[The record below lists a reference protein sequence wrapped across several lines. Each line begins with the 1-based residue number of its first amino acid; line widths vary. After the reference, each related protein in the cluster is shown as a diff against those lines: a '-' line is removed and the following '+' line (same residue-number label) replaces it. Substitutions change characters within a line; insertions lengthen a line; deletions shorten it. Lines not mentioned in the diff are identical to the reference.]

1 MNIENFS
8 DLLRVARAQPLPQRL
23 LFVFVDAV
31 LADDANAQQR
41 EGFEAGHG
49 GALVPIMC
57 VEKSPD
63 DLSSFEALVHEAAQ
77 FGYPWRLVFSAAM
90 SETNHGAPEGKE
102 VDGALKVMVEN
113 IKRGEIAGYLALDR
127 QGLSVALK

>member
-1 MNIENFS
+1 MNIDNFS

-31 LADDANAQQR
+31 LASDANAQQR
-41 EGFEAGHG
+41 QGFEAGHG
-49 GALVPIMC
+49 GSLVPIMC

-63 DLSSFEALVHEAAQ
+63 GLSSFEALVLEAAQ
-77 FGYPWRLVFSAAM
+77 FGYPWRLVFCAAM
-90 SETNHGAPEGKE
+90 SGSSQSVPGGKE
-102 VDGALKVMVEN
+102 VDGALKTMVEN